1 MRRVSHDGENG
12 PVAAAPAL
20 FEALSPSELARLWL
34 LGTHSG
40 GGEVAD
46 YCYDISHTNGMA
58 YYTDW
63 LVALIDLADGE
74 TEVGNVGAGP
84 IEATLET
91 NIALAREVESRVA
104 RSKLCAVLEHMW
116 FSDATPEVKDWA
128 LQLLGH
134 GQSSSGPKLP
144 HGLID

>member
-1 MRRVSHDGENG
+1 M
-12 PVAAAPAL
+12 PVVASPS
-20 FEALSPSELARLWL
+20 FEALSPSVLAQLWL

-46 YCYDISHTNGMA
+46 YCYDISHTKGMA

-74 TEVGNVGAGP
+74 TEIGNVGAGP

-91 NIALAREVESRVA
+91 NIALARELESRVS
-104 RSKLCAVLEHMW
+104 RSKLRAVLQRMW
-116 FSDATPEVKDWA
+116 FSDATPEVKNWA
-128 LQLLGH
+128 LQLLDD
-134 GQSSSGPKLP
+134 GQSSTSRNLP
-144 HGLID
+144 HGLMD